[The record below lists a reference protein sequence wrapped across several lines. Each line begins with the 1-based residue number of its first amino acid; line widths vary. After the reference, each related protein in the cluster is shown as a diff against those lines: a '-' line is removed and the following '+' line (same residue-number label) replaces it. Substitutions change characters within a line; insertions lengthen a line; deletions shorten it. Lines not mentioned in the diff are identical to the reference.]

1 MYITKWR
8 KNMIEDDRP
17 IRICP
22 KCGSIVIARK
32 GEECDTCDLEWDK
45 LILTNYTYKIR
56 LEMDKEQKREW
67 EEMLRKRYVLCP
79 DNPYY
84 DKKAWDRREDI
95 EFQIQLQ
102 KDNWEKKRNAEVA
115 QSQSHQLI
123 CPKCGST
130 NFTPVPRKWS
140 LLTGFMTNK
149 VDMVC
154 NQCGHVV
161 KK

>member
-1 MYITKWR
+1 
-8 KNMIEDDRP
+8 MIEDDRP

>member
-1 MYITKWR
+1 MEGGKH
-8 KNMIEDDRP
+8 MLEDDRP
-17 IRICP
+17 IHICP
-22 KCGSIVIARK
+22 KCGYIVLALK
-32 GEECDTCDLEWDK
+32 GECGICELERDK
-45 LILTNYTYKIR
+45 LILTNYTCKIYT
-56 LEMDKEQKREW
+56 EMDKEQKREW

-84 DKKAWDRREDI
+84 NKEAWDRREDI
-95 EFQIQLQ
+95 EFQTQLQ
-102 KDNWEKKRNAEVA
+102 MDNWEKKRNEEAA

-123 CPKCGST
+123 CPRCGST
-130 NFTPVPRKWS
+130 SFSPVRRKWS

-154 NQCGHVV
+154 NDCGCVV

>member
-1 MYITKWR
+1 
-8 KNMIEDDRP
+8 MIEDDRP

-22 KCGSIVIARK
+22 KCGSIITARRSD
-32 GEECDTCDLEWDK
+32 ECNTCDLEWDK
-45 LILTNYTYKIR
+45 LILTNYTFKIR

-67 EEMLRKRYVLCP
+67 EEMLRKRYVLSP

-84 DKKAWDRREDI
+84 DKEAWNRREDI

-102 KDNWEKKRNAEVA
+102 KDNWEKKRNEEAA

-130 NFTPVPRKWS
+130 SFSPVRRKWS

-154 NQCGHVV
+154 NKCGHVV

>member
-1 MYITKWR
+1 
-8 KNMIEDDRP
+8 MIEDDRP

-22 KCGSIVIARK
+22 KCGSIIIALK

-84 DKKAWDRREDI
+84 DKEAWDRREDI
-95 EFQIQLQ
+95 AFQIQLQ

-115 QSQSHQLI
+115 QTQSPKLI
-123 CPKCGST
+123 CPKCAGT

-154 NQCGHVV
+154 NKCGHVV

>member
-1 MYITKWR
+1 
-8 KNMIEDDRP
+8 MIEDDRP

-123 CPKCGST
+123 CPKCAGT

-154 NQCGHVV
+154 NKCGHVV